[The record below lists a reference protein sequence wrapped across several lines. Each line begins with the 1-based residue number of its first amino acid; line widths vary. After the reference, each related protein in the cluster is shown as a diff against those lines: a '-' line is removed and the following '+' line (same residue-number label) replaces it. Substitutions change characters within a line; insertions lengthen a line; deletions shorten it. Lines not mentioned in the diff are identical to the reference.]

1 MSITLTVFFDDPFW
15 IGVFER
21 QEGSKLYVAKVVFGA
36 EPSEQQ
42 VYEMVLQ
49 QFEGLLFSPP
59 VDGLKPTKLA
69 SNPKRRQRQAMQ
81 SITKTPGTKAQQA
94 MQLVREEMKE
104 AYKTRSKEKREAEEE
119 RKFLLGQAKKKAK
132 HRGH

>member
-1 MSITLTVFFDDPFW
+1 MSITLTVFFDAPFW
-15 IGVFER
+15 VGVFER
-21 QEGSKLYVAKVVFGA
+21 QEGSRLYAAKVVFGA

-42 VYEMVLQ
+42 VYDMVLQ
-49 QFEGLLFSPP
+49 QFEGLPFSPP
-59 VDGLKPTKLA
+59 VEVVKRAKLA

-81 SITKTPGTKAQQA
+81 SVTKTPGTKAQQA
-94 MQLVREEMKE
+94 MQLAREEMKE
-104 AYKTRSKEKREAEEE
+104 ACKTRSKEKREAEEE